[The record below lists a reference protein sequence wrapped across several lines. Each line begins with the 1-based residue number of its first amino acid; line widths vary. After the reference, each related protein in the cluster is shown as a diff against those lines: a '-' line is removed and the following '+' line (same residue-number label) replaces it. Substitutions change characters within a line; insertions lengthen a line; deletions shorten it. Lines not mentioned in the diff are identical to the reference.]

1 MHKCKLET
9 FHRLFQT
16 SNFLT
21 DIVRKFI
28 SDVLEDVSDISDGD
42 IPDIPDKEIEE
53 LEQAEQKP
61 GKNSWRVSSNS
72 LPLIWL

>member
-1 MHKCKLET
+1 LQKNRFYQSET
-9 FHRLFQT
+9 FHQLLQT

-21 DIVRKFI
+21 EIFRKFI

-61 GKNSWRVSSNS
+61 GKNS
-72 LPLIWL
+72 

>member
-1 MHKCKLET
+1 MHLNTKLNKNRFYQLET
-9 FHRLFQT
+9 FHQLLQN

-21 DIVRKFI
+21 EIVRKFI

-61 GKNSWRVSSNS
+61 GKKS
-72 LPLIWL
+72 